1 MIGYNN
7 AGHRALKDDV
17 RQAYI
22 KQSAATVK
30 GGKIPRPELP
40 PMPRPTIPRCRQLVP
55 LKS

>member
-1 MIGYNN
+1 MFGYNN

-22 KQSAATVK
+22 KQSEATVA

-40 PMPRPTIPRCRQLVP
+40 PMPRPTIPRWRQLVP